1 MRNLL
6 IATFFLAAPLLTSHA
21 ARAQSIAGM
30 WDATI
35 NFNDTEIPFKM
46 GISGEGANVK
56 GWFFNGDDKEI
67 SNSGKLENGALEL
80 DFDSYLAKL
89 TATVK
94 NGVIEGEYG
103 PILKKMYRVRA
114 TRALAAVKSAKA
126 TDSNVF
132 LRTPSTLPQSSN
144 GGNPTSL
151 GNSVPSVSGQWDLEG
166 VASSKGEKT
175 WRMILRQSG
184 TDISGAILRVD
195 GDTGTLT
202 GSFKDG
208 KFVLSHFSGSRPA
221 LLILKPASDGTIDV
235 SLSGLHGFSEM
246 KAVRPAEAR
255 AKGLPAPTD
264 ADLHTTVK
272 DPSKPFPFSFPDLNG
287 HVIANTDPRF
297 RGKVVLVVITG
308 SWCPN
313 CHDEAPFL
321 ETLHEKYHSQGLEI
335 VALSFEE
342 ADQLKNPTRLKAFIK
357 EYGIKYTVLLGG
369 ETDSAKEKL
378 TQAVNWDAWPTTFFV
393 GRDGVVRGAHAGFP
407 SPGSGEL
414 YKQEKDEMVAK
425 VEKLLAENQTSRR

>member
-1 MRNLL
+1 MRKLL
-6 IATFFLAAPLLTSHA
+6 TATLFLVAPLLISPS

-35 NFNDTEIPFKM
+35 NFNETEIPFKM
-46 GISGEGANVK
+46 GISGDGANIK

-103 PILKKMYRVRA
+103 PILKKMYKVRA
-114 TRALAAVKSAKA
+114 TRANAPQPQIPG
-126 TDSNVF
+126 DQHPF
-132 LRTPSTLPQSSN
+132 LKTPPIIRQRIS
-144 GGNPTSL
+144 G
-151 GNSVPSVSGQWDLEG
+151 VEAPSVSGLWDLEG

-184 TDISGAILRVD
+184 PEISGAILRVD

-202 GSFKDG
+202 GSYQVD

-221 LLILKPASDGTIDV
+221 LLILKPTSDGTMDV

-255 AKGLPAPTD
+255 AKGLPEPTD

-272 DPSKPFPFSFPDLNG
+272 DPKAPFAFSFPDLNG
-287 HVIANTDPRF
+287 NVISNTDPRF
-297 RGKVVLVVITG
+297 RGKVVLINITG

-321 ETLHEKYHSQGLEI
+321 AALYNKYHDQGLEV

-369 ETDSAKEKL
+369 ETDSAKAKL

-393 GRDGVVRGAHAGFP
+393 GRDGLVRGAHAGFP

-414 YKQEKDEMVAK
+414 YKQEKDEFVAK

>member
-1 MRNLL
+1 MRKLL
-6 IATFFLAAPLLTSHA
+6 IATLFLAAPLLTSPA

-46 GISGEGANVK
+46 GISGEGTNVK

-114 TRALAAVKSAKA
+114 TRATGTQVKPSKYG
-126 TDSNVF
+126 DPNDRFKSPPI
-132 LRTPSTLPQSSN
+132 TPTRSN
-144 GGNPTSL
+144 GQPADL
-151 GNSVPSVSGQWDLEG
+151 GSAPPVSGQWDLEG

-184 TDISGAILRVD
+184 TEISGAILRVD

-202 GSFKDG
+202 GSFQDG

-221 LLILKPASDGTIDV
+221 LLILKPASDGTMDV

-255 AKGLPAPTD
+255 AKGLPEPTD

-272 DPSKPFPFSFPDLNG
+272 DPNAPFAFSFPDLNG
-287 HVIANTDPRF
+287 HVVSDTDPRF
-297 RGKVVLVVITG
+297 RGKVVLINITG

-321 ETLHEKYHSQGLEI
+321 AALYNKYHDQGLEV

-369 ETDSAKEKL
+369 ETDSAKAKL

-414 YKQEKDEMVAK
+414 YKQEKDEFVAK

>member
-1 MRNLL
+1 MRKLL
-6 IATFFLAAPLLTSHA
+6 TATLFLLAPLLLSPA

-35 NFNDTEIPFKM
+35 NFNDTEIPFRM

-67 SNSGKLENGALEL
+67 SNNGKLENGALEL

-103 PILKKMYRVRA
+103 PILKKMYRVTA
-114 TRALAAVKSAKA
+114 TRATGKAATAGASAPA
-126 TDSNVF
+126 I
-132 LRTPSTLPQSSN
+132 
-144 GGNPTSL
+144 
-151 GNSVPSVSGQWDLEG
+151 SGQWDLEG
-166 VASSKGEKT
+166 VASGKGEKT

-184 TDISGAILRVD
+184 AEISGAILRVD

-202 GSFKDG
+202 GSFKEG

-221 LLILKPASDGTIDV
+221 LLILKPASDGTMDV

-255 AKGLPAPTD
+255 AKGLPEPTD

-272 DPSKPFPFSFPDLNG
+272 DPKAPFAFSFPDLNG
-287 HVIANTDPRF
+287 NVVSNTDSRF
-297 RGKVVLVVITG
+297 RGKVVLINITG

-321 ETLHEKYHSQGLEI
+321 AALFNKYHDQGLEI

-369 ETDSAKEKL
+369 ETDSAKAKL

-393 GRDGVVRGAHAGFP
+393 GRDGLVRGAHAGFP

-414 YKQEKDEMVAK
+414 YKQEKDEFVAK